1 MIDDDLNENTID
13 MYMMRS
19 YANPQCIGIEEYN
32 EDTSRIKYIKRLMN
46 RHTNSGEL
54 KERLLLNHIIVMYNL
69 FGPVATTRIL
79 FYTIDEEH
87 WSALKTFMTFLQTM
101 PDVIQGINGKDIWS
115 SDIAIDPIIAE
126 RLREI

>member
-1 MIDDDLNENTID
+1 MIEDDLNENTID

-19 YANPQCIGIEEYN
+19 YDNPQCIGIEEYN

-46 RHTNSGEL
+46 RYINTGDL

-69 FGPVATTRIL
+69 FGTGPTTRIL
-79 FYTIDEEH
+79 FYNMDEEH
-87 WSALKTFMTFLQTM
+87 WSALKTFMVFLNTM
-101 PDVIQGINGKDIWS
+101 PNVVCGIKGKDIRS
-115 SDIAIDPIIAE
+115 SDVAIDIDVAR

>member
-19 YANPQCIGIEEYN
+19 YVNPQCIGIEEYN

-46 RHTNSGEL
+46 RYTNSGEL

-69 FGPVATTRIL
+69 FVN
-79 FYTIDEEH
+79 EQH

-101 PDVIQGINGKDIWS
+101 PDDIRGIRGKTIRS
-115 SDIAIDPIIAE
+115 SDIPIDITVAK

>member
-19 YANPQCIGIEEYN
+19 YVNPQCIGIEEYN

-46 RHTNSGEL
+46 RYTNSGEL

-79 FYTIDEEH
+79 FYTVNEQH

-101 PDVIQGINGKDIWS
+101 PDDIRGIRGKTIRS
-115 SDIAIDPIIAE
+115 SDIPIDITVAK